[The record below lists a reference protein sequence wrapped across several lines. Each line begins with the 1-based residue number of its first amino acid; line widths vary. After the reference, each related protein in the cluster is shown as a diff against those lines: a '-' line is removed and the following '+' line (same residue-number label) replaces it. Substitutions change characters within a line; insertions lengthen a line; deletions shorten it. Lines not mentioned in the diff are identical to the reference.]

1 LFNKAG
7 FIHCGKM
14 KGKIVF
20 QTFLIFFLACSFR
33 IPAQEESEE
42 YDIKAAFI
50 YQFTNY
56 IDWDSLIPGNEF
68 VIGIIGN
75 SPVSGQLAEIAKTK
89 TVRGKKIV
97 LRQFGKPDEIVPC
110 HILFISRKTSFTLGD
125 ILAKIGS
132 KGTLTVSEKVGYAQK
147 GADINFIEVDEK
159 LKFEANPKGINAAGL
174 KASSQLLKL
183 AIIVD

>member
-1 LFNKAG
+1 MTGLFPGGRLKV
-7 FIHCGKM
+7 KM
-14 KGKIVF
+14 VVRM
-20 QTFLIFFLACSFR
+20 LLAVLLACSFT
-33 IPAQEESEE
+33 IPAQEEDGE
-42 YDIKAAFI
+42 YGIKAAFI

-56 IDWDSLIPGNEF
+56 IDWDSLIPGDEF

-75 SPVSGQLAEIAKTK
+75 SPVKNQLSEIARTK
-89 TVRGKKIV
+89 TVKGKRISV
-97 LRQFGKPDEIVPC
+97 MQFSKPEEIVPC
-110 HILFISRKTSFTLGD
+110 HILFISRKASFALDD
-125 ILAKIGS
+125 ILAKTAA
-132 KGTLTVSEKVGYAQK
+132 KGTLTVAEKEGYAKK

>member
-1 LFNKAG
+1 MSIRGLNP
-7 FIHCGKM
+7 CGRINFKLLLR
-14 KGKIVF
+14 
-20 QTFLIFFLACSFR
+20 TFLVVFAASSFAV
-33 IPAQEESEE
+33 PAQQENEE
-42 YDIKAAFI
+42 YGVKAAFI

-56 IDWDSLIPGNEF
+56 IEWDSLIPGDEF

-75 SPVSGQLAEIAKTK
+75 SPVKGQLAEIAKTK
-89 TVRGKKIV
+89 TVKGKRIAV
-97 LRQFGKPDEIVPC
+97 RQFSKPEEIIPC
-110 HILFISRKTSFTLGD
+110 QILFISRKATFALDD
-125 ILAKIGS
+125 ILAKVGGR
-132 KGTLTVSEKVGYAQK
+132 GTLTVAEKEGYAKK